1 MNKIVSVALFLFI
14 WIASCTDPVEVTY
27 DSTSYSFSFG
37 TLPNP
42 DLPVDNPLTV
52 EGVKLG
58 RMLFYETL
66 LSKDN
71 SQACASCHIQKDG
84 FSDLNQFSKGVEG
97 KFGTRQAMPI
107 FNMAWHNNGFFWD
120 GRAPKLR
127 DQALKPIQD
136 PLEMNETLE
145 NVKGKLANSQ
155 KYVDQF
161 KRAFVNGTIDDK
173 NISFALEQFMFSIV
187 SYQSKYDQYKEGKA
201 TLTDSEERGRQLFF
215 TEFDPSGKIKG
226 AECFHCHAG
235 PNFTNDEYMNN
246 GLDNDAN
253 FTDLGRAKVTLT
265 TDDNAKFLTP
275 SLRNIEVTAPY
286 MHDGRFKTLE
296 EVIDH
301 YNEHTK
307 ASTTADILLQYNL
320 QPGGLKLDTQDK
332 KDLLAFLKT
341 LTDQTYLTNTA
352 FSKPN

>member
-1 MNKIVSVALFLFI
+1 MNRIAFVILLLIIFI
-14 WIASCTDPVEVTY
+14 SSCTEPVEVFY
-27 DSTSYSFSFG
+27 DSSPFKLQYG
-37 TLPNP
+37 NLPTP
-42 DLPVDNPLTV
+42 DLPVDNSLTL

-58 RMLFYETL
+58 RMLFYETQ

-71 SQACASCHIQKDG
+71 TQSCASCHVQKDG

-97 KFGTRQAMPI
+97 KFGGRQAMPV

-136 PLEMNETLE
+136 PLEMNEKLE
-145 NVKGKLANSQ
+145 NVIAKLGSSQ
-155 KYVDQF
+155 KYIDQF

-173 NISFALEQFMFSIV
+173 NISLALEQFMFSIV
-187 SYQSKYDQYKEGKA
+187 SYQSKYDQFKDGKA

-215 TEFDPSGKIKG
+215 TEFDPSGKVKG

-253 FTDLGRAKVTLT
+253 FKDLGRAKVTLSNE
-265 TDDNAKFLTP
+265 DNAKFLTP
-275 SLRNIEVTAPY
+275 SLRNIELTGPY
-286 MHDGRFKTLE
+286 MHDGRFQTLE
-296 EVIDH
+296 QVVDH
-301 YNEHTK
+301 YNEHVK
-307 ASTTADILLQYNL
+307 GSSTVDILLQYNL
-320 QPGGLKLDTQDK
+320 QPGGLKLSTQDK
-332 KDLLAFLKT
+332 ADLVSFLKT
-341 LTDQTYLTNTA
+341 LTDYSFSSNT
-352 FSKPN
+352 SYSNPN